1 MKCYTKMYMFI
12 YILLF
17 FILIVPL
24 ALLFFWK
31 VYFLRNPDRNVPIA
45 DDIILAPAD
54 GKIIEIHEYT
64 KSEVALLK
72 GDRRYRGLIKTITE
86 DVSPHGYLVSIFM
99 SPFDVHMNRSPIH
112 GKIHSVKHSA
122 GKFLAVNSFES
133 GLVNE
138 KTEIVI
144 KNKHISVKMI
154 QIAGF
159 LARRIETFVK
169 ESDEVAMGQI
179 VGLINLGSQVTLVIP
194 SSVKMSVSKGDRVVA
209 GETTI
214 AKINS

>member
-1 MKCYTKMYMFI
+1 MII

-17 FILIVPL
+17 FVVIVPL
-24 ALLFFWK
+24 AYLFFWK
-31 VYFLRNPDRNVPIA
+31 VYFLRNPDRNIPNA
-45 DDIILAPAD
+45 TDIVLSPAD

-72 GDRRYRGLIKTITE
+72 GDKRYRGLIKTITE

-99 SPFDVHMNRSPIH
+99 SPLDVHMNRAPIS
-112 GKIHSVKHSA
+112 GTVHSVKHSD

-144 KNKHISVKMI
+144 KNKKLSVKMI

-159 LARRIETFVK
+159 LARRVVTHVKPGETV
-169 ESDEVAMGQI
+169 EMGQI
-179 VGLINLGSQVTLVIP
+179 VGLINLGSQVTLVLP
-194 SSVKMSVSKGDRVVA
+194 SSVHLKVSKGDRVVA

>member
-1 MKCYTKMYMFI
+1 MII
-12 YILLF
+12 YLLLF
-17 FILIVPL
+17 FVVIVPL
-24 ALLFFWK
+24 AYLFFWK
-31 VYFLRNPDRNVPIA
+31 VYFLRNPDRNIPDA
-45 DDIILAPAD
+45 TDIVLSPAD

-64 KSEVALLK
+64 QSEVALLK
-72 GDRRYRGLIKTITE
+72 GDKRYRGLIKTITE

-99 SPFDVHMNRSPIH
+99 SPLDVHMNRAPIS
-112 GKIHSVKHSA
+112 GTVHSVKHSD

-144 KNKHISVKMI
+144 KNKKLSVKMI

-159 LARRIETFVK
+159 LARRVVTHVKPGETV
-169 ESDEVAMGQI
+169 DMGQI
-179 VGLINLGSQVTLVIP
+179 VGLINLGSQVTLVLP
-194 SSVKMSVSKGDRVVA
+194 SSVKLKVSKGDRVVA

>member
-1 MKCYTKMYMFI
+1 MII

-17 FILIVPL
+17 FVVIVPL
-24 ALLFFWK
+24 AYLFFWK
-31 VYFLRNPDRNVPIA
+31 VYFLRNPDRNIPNA
-45 DDIILAPAD
+45 TDIVLSPAD

-72 GDRRYRGLIKTITE
+72 GDKRYRGLIKTITE

-99 SPFDVHMNRSPIH
+99 SPLDVHMNRAPIS
-112 GKIHSVKHSA
+112 GTVHSVKHSD

-144 KNKHISVKMI
+144 KNKKLSVKMI

-159 LARRIETFVK
+159 LARRVVTHVKPGETV
-169 ESDEVAMGQI
+169 EMGQI
-179 VGLINLGSQVTLVIP
+179 VGLINLGSQVTLVLP
-194 SSVKMSVSKGDRVVA
+194 SSVRLKVSKGDRVVA